1 MARERYPPLSGI
13 VILSVLK
20 ESPRLDEMVYE
31 LENKSYISK
40 QHVRACHFSQSF
52 ILWATLQSINKAYC
66 IGKETF
72 YSNAIIK
79 KELHEILASKRQK
92 YGP

>member
-1 MARERYPPLSGI
+1 MARERYLPLSGI

-40 QHVRACHFSQSF
+40 QHVRACPFSQSF
-52 ILWATLQSINKAYC
+52 IL
-66 IGKETF
+66 
-72 YSNAIIK
+72 
-79 KELHEILASKRQK
+79 
-92 YGP
+92 